1 MPLGSEGE
9 SNLSSLIK
17 ETHTPVGMA
26 ILEHLQIMLSHF
38 QSHDKPIESLYL
50 V

>member
-9 SNLSSLIK
+9 SNLSFRGK
-17 ETHTPVGMA
+17 ETHAPVSVA
-26 ILEHLQIMLSHF
+26 ILELLQIISSHF